1 MELAYREQPLT
12 EPVLLK
18 VGLQGLCVHFFGILV
33 ASLTLVWFL
42 PQFGLLSLLA
52 LSAVIVAAVF
62 AGILKSGDVS
72 PLRMLLA
79 VVVPPLGTLFLY
91 GFAAFMHYSTMASIL
106 FGLLAI
112 AATSVLGVEPF
123 RFFADWLLTH
133 PRLRPE
139 SRQHTKLSLT
149 VAIAKTYSLSLG
161 MTTLIVILGMIN
173 NSLAIIVGILACA
186 FLAIGFSPLDA
197 KKFDLTNLF
206 QYAIRLLSYFLLY
219 GDNQSGAAGIWYP
232 RMSSFRR
239 HWIFV
244 GVLVPNVLMLT
255 AATSAFALWDFPF
268 VRSTLVEIFKEGLK
282 NESTTRSLMSLTP
295 AVDWKPYLE
304 SQIEPE
310 SHEEFDI
317 ESRRWK
323 RVTPTVAKFDLDK
336 FARNTL
342 DGSPYLW
349 VVILTMGITQGKHLL
364 IWILVLSIV
373 FGTIFTGLFF
383 LACFRPL
390 LKAVYLFE
398 NDVVEKLDDDGRPV
412 WQWYVDRMRSSTHV
426 AQTESG
432 RLREADHLF
441 WGISAIADFPVL
453 LHKRLMEEH
462 CYIVGQ
468 TGSGK
473 TSLGIMPLLMQMIRG
488 TMPPPSLKST
498 ANQPAA
504 LTAKPSEPS
513 TSRPPSASD
522 WTPIVILDLK
532 GDPALFHT
540 IKAEAEARGQEF
552 RFFTPERGLA
562 THVFNPFSNFSTE
575 NRTLVQLCQLI
586 LDALGL
592 NHGEGYGRSY
602 FTRQNRE
609 ALFDALN
616 TAPAPKTFKELSD
629 VLKSF
634 RGRPAYPD
642 IFELVST
649 IHALTQYPQ
658 LETIEPIS
666 DPDKAIHMPTVLERR
681 QVVYFW
687 LPAAIESITVREI
700 GKLALFSLLNASID
714 RQRSGAEQHRVY
726 LVIDEFQRLAGEN
739 FRIILEQARSFGLS
753 VVMANQ
759 TMADL
764 NTPSFDLRP
773 TVRTNARVKLHFGV
787 TDPLEIEEISKLS
800 GQELAR
806 VHNYSYR
813 GVSPYGQSSRG
824 WSEQFKNRFLI
835 SDILGVTDHPRRCI
849 LHVTRGSGYS
859 QFGGLPT
866 FVDCFHP
873 LTKEQYD
880 VRSNTPWPVFDP
892 SKGLTTSE
900 VDVSDIERQRNRTLV
915 QEQED
920 ILKSLFEKADG
931 KFRERPQK

>member
-1 MELAYREQPLT
+1 MELAYREQPLA
-12 EPVLLK
+12 EPLLINAGKQRLGQYALTSVVVAIILVLL
-18 VGLQGLCVHFFGILV
+18 LPQ
-33 ASLTLVWFL
+33 ASLTSALAFSGVISAAAFL
-42 PQFGLLSLLA
+42 
-52 LSAVIVAAVF
+52 AVVR
-62 AGILKSGDVS
+62 LNDLS
-72 PLRMLLA
+72 PLRVLLA
-79 VVVPPLGTLFLY
+79 VVVPPLLTLILY
-91 GFAAFMHYSTMASIL
+91 GLAALMHYRTMASIL
-106 FGLLAI
+106 FGLLAVS
-112 AATSVLGVEPF
+112 ATGSLGIEPF
-123 RFFADWLLTH
+123 RFFVDWLLTH

-139 SRQHTKLSLT
+139 NRNRTKLSLT
-149 VAIAKTYSLSLG
+149 AAIAQTYSVSLG
-161 MTTLIVILGMIN
+161 LTTLIVILGMIN
-173 NSLAIIVGILACA
+173 NSLAIVVGILACA
-186 FLAIGFSPLDA
+186 FLAIGFSPLDS
-197 KKFDLTNLF
+197 KKFDLANLV
-206 QYAIRLLSYFLLY
+206 QYSIRLLSYFLHY
-219 GDNQSGAAGIWYP
+219 GDNTSGAAGIWYP
-232 RMSSFRR
+232 RMTIIRR
-239 HWIFV
+239 RFIV
-244 GVLVPNVLMLT
+244 ICVLVPNALMLT
-255 AATSAFALWDFPF
+255 TATSGFSLWDLPF
-268 VRSTLVEIFKEGLK
+268 VRDTLVTTFKEALK
-282 NESTTRSLMSLTP
+282 SGPTTHLLMSLTP
-295 AVDWKPYLE
+295 TVDWKPFSE
-304 SQIEPE
+304 SLVEPE
-310 SHEEFDI
+310 PQEEYDI
-317 ESRRWK
+317 DRGRWK
-323 RVTPTVAKFDLDK
+323 LIKPTKPKFDLDN
-336 FARNTL
+336 FVHSTL
-342 DGSPYLW
+342 DGSPHLW
-349 VVILTMGITQGKHLL
+349 VVIVAMGINQGRTMLT
-364 IWILVLSIV
+364 WVLVLSFV
-373 FGTIFTGLFF
+373 FGITLTILFC

-390 LKAVYLFE
+390 LKAVYQFE
-398 NDVVEKLDDDGRPV
+398 KDVIENLDLDSRPV
-412 WQWYVDRMRSSTHV
+412 WQWFVDRMRTSTHV
-426 AQTESG
+426 VETEYG
-432 RLREADHLF
+432 RIREADHVFL
-441 WGISAIADFPVL
+441 GVSAIADFPVL
-453 LHKRLMEEH
+453 LHKRVLEEH

-473 TSLGIMPLLMQMIRG
+473 TSLGIMPLLMHLIRS
-488 TMPPPSLKST
+488 TMPPPTT
-498 ANQPAA
+498 AAP
-504 LTAKPSEPS
+504 TKDTPTPS
-513 TSRPPSASD
+513 SASSGPVD
-522 WTPIVILDLK
+522 DRTPVVILDLK

-616 TAPAPKTFKELSD
+616 TDPAPKTFKELSD

-806 VHNYSYR
+806 VHNYSYK